1 MKEYKDVLLIE
12 YLMFSTD
19 IKKDIK
25 DLENTIDQIDATKLQ
40 DFVISLTAENMYTE
54 KNLQD
59 WTM

>member
-25 DLENTIDQIDATKLQ
+25 NHNYKIYFLNE
-40 DFVISLTAENMYTE
+40 
-54 KNLQD
+54 
-59 WTM
+59 